1 MAQRINNLKPCQC
14 KDIYPAIAKNGSD
27 LLTVAKCAADTGN
40 YGCAT
45 SLLILGAE
53 EYAKAIIVLLH
64 AHQVDIFRID
74 EAVKVFRDHKSNHD
88 VASTFELLN
97 LLAPVIKIVECISE
111 GSFKNVIAIFNF
123 IIQLTKELS
132 DGLSEAGRVFDNLDW
147 WKNADEIKQ
156 NGFYVNYNDK
166 LITPGHIKSKEYDDA
181 KVVVERLQRT
191 YRLTNI
197 IFTRYPELKGNL
209 ANLLNQGIVEYNLRH
224 AKKAQKN

>member
-1 MAQRINNLKPCQC
+1 M
-14 KDIYPAIAKNGSD
+14 
-27 LLTVAKCAADTGN
+27 
-40 YGCAT
+40 
-45 SLLILGAE
+45 
-53 EYAKAIIVLLH
+53 
-64 AHQVDIFRID
+64 
-74 EAVKVFRDHKSNHD
+74 
-88 VASTFELLN
+88 
-97 LLAPVIKIVECISE
+97 
-111 GSFKNVIAIFNF
+111 IAIFNF

-224 AKKAQKN
+224 AKKAQKKLKN